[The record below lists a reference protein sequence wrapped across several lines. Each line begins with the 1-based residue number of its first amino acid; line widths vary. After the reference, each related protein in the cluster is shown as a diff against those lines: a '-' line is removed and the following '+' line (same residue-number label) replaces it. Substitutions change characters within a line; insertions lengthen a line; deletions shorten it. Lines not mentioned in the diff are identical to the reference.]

1 MGGDGGVPSDA
12 DARRSDPVV
21 VIVGSV
27 NVDLVVATERLPGRG
42 ETVLGRR
49 LERYGGGK
57 GANAAVAAARVGAK
71 ARLVAAV
78 GDDALG
84 RDALA
89 ELVHEG
95 VDTEGV
101 GTVADEATGAALIV
115 VDGSGD
121 NQIAVGAGA
130 NAALGPD
137 EVRRALE
144 GALEGAGCLLVSLEV
159 PHEAVRTAAELGR
172 ARRIPVIVNPAP
184 ARPSALELAALGPI
198 FTPNA
203 GEARRLTGETDPRK
217 AAAVLADLSAAPVI
231 VTTGSEGALLLEEPG
246 ADAMALAPPP
256 GVTAVDTTGAG
267 DTFSGALAARIAAGH
282 HLRAAAAFAVAA
294 GACAVRARGARA
306 SMPTAAEVHAL
317 AGRG

>member
-1 MGGDGGVPSDA
+1 MTRPL
-12 DARRSDPVV
+12 V

-57 GANAAVAAARVGAK
+57 GANAAVAAARVGAQ

-78 GDDALG
+78 GDDAFG

-89 ELVHEG
+89 ELGDEG
-95 VDTEGV
+95 VDIEGV
-101 GTVADEATGAALIV
+101 ATLADDATGAALIV

-137 EVRRALE
+137 HVRRALE
-144 GALEGAGCLLVSLEV
+144 GALDGAGCLLVSLEV
-159 PHEAVRTAAELGR
+159 PDDAVHTATELGR
-172 ARRIPVIVNPAP
+172 ARGIPVIVNPAP
-184 ARPSALELAALGPI
+184 ARPSVLELAALGPI

-203 GEARRLTGETDPRK
+203 GEAHRLTGETDPRT
-217 AAAVLADLSAAPVI
+217 AAAVLAARTAAPVV
-231 VTTGSEGALLLEEPG
+231 VTNGSEGALLLEQPG
-246 ADAMALAPPP
+246 AEVIALAPPS
-256 GVTAVDTTGAG
+256 GVRAVDTTGAG
-267 DTFSGALAARIAAGH
+267 DAFSGALAAGIAAGD

-317 AGRG
+317 TGRG

>member
-1 MGGDGGVPSDA
+1 VPA
-12 DARRSDPVV
+12 QPDARRSDPVV

-57 GANAAVAAARVGAK
+57 GANAAVAAARVGAE
-71 ARLVAAV
+71 ARLIAAV
-78 GDDALG
+78 GDDVLG

-89 ELVHEG
+89 ELVDEG
-95 VDTEGV
+95 VDTVGV

-130 NAALGPD
+130 NAALGHD
-137 EVRRALE
+137 DVRRALG

-159 PHEAVRTAAELGR
+159 PDEAVRTAAELGR
-172 ARRIPVIVNPAP
+172 ARSIPVIVNPAP
-184 ARPSALELAALGPI
+184 AGPSALGLAALGPI

-203 GEARRLTGETDPRK
+203 GEARLLTGETDPRR
-217 AAAVLADLSAAPVI
+217 AAAVLADLTAAPVI
-231 VTTGSEGALLLEEPG
+231 VTNGSEGALLLGGPG
-246 ADAMALAPPP
+246 AEAIALAPPP

-267 DTFSGALAARIAAGH
+267 DTFSGALAARIAAGDR
-282 HLRAAAAFAVAA
+282 LRAAAAFGVAA

>member
-1 MGGDGGVPSDA
+1 MTRPL
-12 DARRSDPVV
+12 VV
-21 VIVGSV
+21 VVGSV

-57 GANAAVAAARVGAK
+57 GANAAVAAARLGAE

-89 ELVHEG
+89 ELHDEG

-130 NAALGPD
+130 NAALVPD
-137 EVRRALE
+137 QVEKALD
-144 GALEGAGCLLVSLEV
+144 GAFDRAGCMLVSLEV
-159 PHEAVRTAAELGR
+159 PHDAVSAAAAFGR
-172 ARRIPVIVNPAP
+172 ARGIPVIVNPAP
-184 ARPSALELAALGPI
+184 ARPSALELAVLGPI
-198 FTPNA
+198 VTPNA
-203 GEARRLTGETDPRK
+203 AEAFQLTGETDPRT
-217 AAAVLADLSAAPVI
+217 AAGVLADLTAAPVV
-231 VTTGSEGALLLEEPG
+231 VTNGSEGALLLDEPG
-246 ADAMALAPPP
+246 APALSLAPPP
-256 GVTAVDTTGAG
+256 GVVVVDTTGAG
-267 DTFSGALAARIAAGH
+267 DAFSGALAARIAAGDP
-282 HLRAAAAFAVAA
+282 LRAAVSFAVAA
-294 GACAVRARGARA
+294 GACAVRARGART

-317 AGRG
+317 IGPG

>member
-1 MGGDGGVPSDA
+1 VVTADVPCGANDG
-12 DARRSDPVV
+12 RSDPVV

-27 NVDLVVATERLPGRG
+27 NVDLVVATKRLPGRG

-57 GANAAVAAARVGAK
+57 AGNAAVAAARLGAE
-71 ARLVAAV
+71 ARLIAAV

-89 ELVHEG
+89 ELGQEG

-101 GTVADEATGAALIV
+101 GTVAHEATGAALIV

-130 NAALGPD
+130 NAALTRD
-137 EVRRALE
+137 HVRHALE
-144 GALEGAGCLLVSLEV
+144 EALNGAGCLLVSLEV
-159 PHEAVRTAAELGR
+159 PHEGVRAAAEMAR
-172 ARRIPVIVNPAP
+172 ARGIPVIVNPAP

-203 GEARRLTGETDPRK
+203 GEARRLTGETDERR
-217 AAAVLADLSAAPVI
+217 AAAVLAGLTGAPVI
-231 VTTGSEGALLLEEPG
+231 VTIGSEGALLLEERG
-246 ADAMALAPPP
+246 AEARALAPPP

-267 DTFSGALAARIAAGH
+267 DTFSGALAARIAAGDP
-282 HLRAAAAFAVAA
+282 LRTAAAFAVAA

-306 SMPTAAEVHAL
+306 SMPRAAEVHAVL
-317 AGRG
+317 GRS